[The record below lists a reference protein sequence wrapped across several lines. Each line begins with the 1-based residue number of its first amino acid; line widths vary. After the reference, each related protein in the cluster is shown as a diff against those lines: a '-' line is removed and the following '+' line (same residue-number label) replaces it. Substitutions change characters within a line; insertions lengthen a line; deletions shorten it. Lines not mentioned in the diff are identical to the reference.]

1 MEQGENLNHLK
12 KFIETIFT
20 NIENRNFQELQ
31 IINERIE
38 PFERNFLKLYHRR
51 KKEGV
56 FYTDESL
63 TNYISLEALLL
74 LVNNKLNEENS
85 NSVRVQD
92 IKDIW
97 KLNIEMQQKL
107 TNILLN
113 LTICDPACG
122 SGGFLLSAVE
132 IIFKIV
138 TTLNPNLSKLDT
150 KKQLLKNLY
159 GFDINIDAL
168 NLSILKLLGWIYDAN
183 DEDMPQIVSQLRGNF
198 KLINTLTH
206 SNIPRFDVIL
216 GNPPYGNILNR
227 NEKEFFKKEKIFYN
241 DIYCAF
247 ILKALNWASEIVGFL
262 VPKSFL
268 LRQGYI
274 EFRNRF
280 LSKANILKIID
291 IGSKQFKNATNE
303 VQVLLFENK
312 RKANSRDLEIYDFP
326 NSRINTYTNQDVDS
340 LKVCFNV
347 TCPLCVK
354 SKKLYVY
361 TYHRNCP
368 YCGSKTVELNRIR
381 IKPNPLNL
389 QIVNKIE
396 KNGDLNYLN
405 PKMFPKMIRGEE
417 DKGLS
422 LVKKKLTNQTQK
434 SCFFINA
441 RNDFRY
447 YYLRKNRSF
456 NIEEIDADI
465 LKGNNFEYYL
475 SPKLLIKHNNI
486 IPEAIYTEEN
496 VCFTSSIYSLLY
508 DDPAELKYLC
518 AVLNSILIQFY
529 CIYAINN
536 QKNTTINLNQ
546 YMIRHLPIATSD
558 NQTKVKLA
566 NDVDK
571 IILLFEKNEGFLTER
586 TKELIRNLD
595 DTIMKLYL
603 MTEKEKKI
611 IISDVKNRV
620 KYFSKIY
627 H

>member
-20 NIENRNFQELQ
+20 NLENNNFQELQ
-31 IINERIE
+31 SITDRIE

-63 TNYISLEALLL
+63 TSYISHEALLL

-85 NSVRVQD
+85 NSARVQN
-92 IKDIW
+92 IKDIQ
-97 KLNIEMQQKL
+97 KLSIIIQQKL

-132 IIFKIV
+132 IIFNLV

-168 NLSILKLLGWIYDAN
+168 NLSILKLLGWIYEGN
-183 DEDMPQIVSQLRGNF
+183 DEDMPQIVSQLRSNF
-198 KLINTLTH
+198 KSINTLTDL
-206 SNIPRFDVIL
+206 NIPRFDVIL

-241 DIYCAF
+241 DIYCVF
-247 ILKALNWASEIVGFL
+247 LLKALDWANEIVGFL

-274 EFRNRF
+274 EFRNQF

-312 RKANSRDLEIYDFP
+312 RKANSRDLEIYDYP

-368 YCGSKTVELNRIR
+368 YCGSKTVKLNRIR
-381 IKPNPLNL
+381 IKPKPLNL
-389 QIVNKIE
+389 QIINKIE

-496 VCFTSSIYSLLY
+496 ICFTSSIYSLLY
-508 DDPAELKYLC
+508 DNPVELKYLC

-546 YMIRHLPIATSD
+546 YMIRHLPIATVD

-566 NDVDK
+566 NDVDE

-586 TKELIRNLD
+586 TEELIRNLD

-611 IISDVKNRV
+611 IISDVKKRV
-620 KYFSKIY
+620 KYFGKIY

>member
-456 NIEEIDADI
+456 NIEEIDANI

-586 TKELIRNLD
+586 TEELIRNLD

>member
-389 QIVNKIE
+389 QIINKIE